1 MKPIAYEIRRTL
13 TSKFVVI
20 MIIAIVGLVS
30 LLSYENASTY
40 SPVSIP
46 SSPSLTTGYYINGQN
61 LTMVGYFHDAFGSP
75 DAQVTAYYECA
86 NNTYSS
92 KSGTGLP
99 QWHSCIGIA
108 ASA

>member
-75 DAQVTAYYECA
+75 ALQFLFWSITHMKDSDNLCQLHRRR
-86 NNTYSS
+86 
-92 KSGTGLP
+92 LP
-99 QWHSCIGIA
+99 
-108 ASA
+108 